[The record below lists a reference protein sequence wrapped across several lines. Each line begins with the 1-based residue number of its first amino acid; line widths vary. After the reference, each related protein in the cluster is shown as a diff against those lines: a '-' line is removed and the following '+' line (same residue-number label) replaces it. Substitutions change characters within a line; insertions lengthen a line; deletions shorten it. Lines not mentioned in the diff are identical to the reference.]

1 MTAQWQGWEDL
12 GGPITSPP
20 AVASWGPGRLDVFAA
35 GEDGQLIHRAFD
47 GGWKDWHPLGG
58 TFKGGPAA
66 VSWGKNRID
75 IFVQGMDDHLGHLWW
90 NGEQRR
96 AG

>member
-1 MTAQWQGWEDL
+1 MAAKWHGWEDL

-35 GEDGQLIHRAFD
+35 GQDGQLIHMWHE
-47 GGWKDWHPLGG
+47 GNKWHDWETLGG

-66 VSWGKNRID
+66 VSWG
-75 IFVQGMDDHLGHLWW
+75 
-90 NGEQRR
+90 R
-96 AG
+96 AAFAFAAQCCSEGSSPQ